1 MKGGFTD
8 SFTNAFSNGNNVT
21 TGVSVEVGEKQ
32 AAVDL
37 KVILEYGESAP
48 KIFRKVTDL
57 VKEQVKYITGLE
69 VVEVNMQVDDV
80 MTKRMATKMKKIT
93 KKTMKRRFKIINLLI
108 YQKALEHDAQV
119 LLIL

>member
-1 MKGGFTD
+1 M
-8 SFTNAFSNGNNVT
+8 
-21 TGVSVEVGEKQ
+21 EKTSCCRF
-32 AAVDL
+32 

-93 KKTMKRRFKIINLLI
+93 KKTMKRRFKIINLLMYI
-108 YQKALEHDAQV
+108 KKALEHDAQV
-119 LLIL
+119 LLFINHSFYEVDYAL

>member
-1 MKGGFTD
+1 ME
-8 SFTNAFSNGNNVT
+8 T
-21 TGVSVEVGEKQ
+21 T
-32 AAVDL
+32 VDL

-80 MTKRMATKMKKIT
+80 MTKRMATKTKKIT
-93 KKTMKRRFKIINLLI
+93 KKTMKEK
-108 YQKALEHDAQV
+108 V
-119 LLIL
+119 